1 MYVYVTRITSPTKNN
16 NNQKTLLYSLDVI
29 CKYSYGK
36 HIIQSTI
43 IWIWMNWFANCVA
56 PHMLR
61 IWLVSNLLPR
71 GVTKWASCPRKSNLV
86 ASITHASSNIRHLAK
101 ADTQGDSIMHH
112 THTHTLELKA
122 AKMEHEHLFY
132 VQLSFFFFLYDK
144 LKAQD
149 NQIFVYG
156 R

>member
-86 ASITHASSNIRHLAK
+86 ASITRASSNIRHLAK
-101 ADTQGDSIMHH
+101 ADTQGDSIKHHAH
-112 THTHTLELKA
+112 THTWTKSCQNGTWTPFLCPA
-122 AKMEHEHLFY
+122 
-132 VQLSFFFFLYDK
+132 VFFFFLYDK